1 MTKQVYA
8 YWNPDTVAWR
18 IMSEDSTVHLMD
30 AASVIIGYVAG
41 EHAVLGQITAS
52 GAYFASSDEAPEGS
66 DTCAKFK
73 AFFLDRMGKEG
84 WPITRHEGV
93 CIGAAESISLGR
105 CHWIYCT
112 IEGGKPVRYVLHRKE
127 D

>member
-18 IMSEDSTVHLMD
+18 IMSEDSKVHLMD
-30 AASVIIGYVAG
+30 AASVIIGWVAG
-41 EHAVLGQITAS
+41 EHADLGAITAS

-73 AFFLDRMGKEG
+73 AFFLDRMGKDG

-93 CIGAAESISLGR
+93 CIGAAESSSLGS
-105 CHWIYCT
+105 CQWIYCT
-112 IEGGKPVRYVLHRKE
+112 IEGGKPVRYVLHNRE